1 MKSNDKILSQD
12 SLNIKSILEES
23 KNFIPKSNFQKTKE
37 DRSKNNFLLAKFKR
51 QISRIHIFPLS
62 NKENYSGNYDNYVKT
77 TLTHIAQLKNIN
89 FEYALED
96 PNIMKGVPHF
106 PAEKSEN
113 NIGKHKKLLLLDLDE
128 TLIHA
133 DFDEEYAENKS
144 VKYDAIIKF
153 ITKNENVFE
162 NFEDEIEE
170 EKTEEEEEIEHS
182 VGIFLRNGVKEFLEE
197 VSKYFDVGIFTA
209 SAQEYADAVISFL
222 DPEKKLI
229 KYKLY
234 RNNCI
239 DFNELFSIKDLRILK
254 DVDLKDV
261 ILVDNSMYSFATQL
275 QNGILINSFYCDKTD
290 NELYNVLGYLINFIL
305 PSEDV
310 RKVNEQF
317 FNFQKLVNDIISI
330 NNF

>member
-153 ITKNENVFE
+153 ITKNENVLK
-162 NFEDEIEE
+162 IL
-170 EKTEEEEEIEHS
+170 KMK
-182 VGIFLRNGVKEFLEE
+182 LRK
-197 VSKYFDVGIFTA
+197 
-209 SAQEYADAVISFL
+209 
-222 DPEKKLI
+222 KKL
-229 KYKLY
+229 KK
-234 RNNCI
+234 
-239 DFNELFSIKDLRILK
+239 
-254 DVDLKDV
+254 
-261 ILVDNSMYSFATQL
+261 
-275 QNGILINSFYCDKTD
+275 
-290 NELYNVLGYLINFIL
+290 
-305 PSEDV
+305 
-310 RKVNEQF
+310 RK
-317 FNFQKLVNDIISI
+317 K
-330 NNF
+330 

>member
-12 SLNIKSILEES
+12 SLNIKSILKES
-23 KNFIPKSNFQKTKE
+23 KNFIPKSNFQKVKQ
-37 DRSKNNFLLAKFKR
+37 DRNKNNFLLAKFKR

-62 NKENYSGNYDNYVKT
+62 NKENYPGNYDKYVQK

-96 PNIMKGVPHF
+96 PNIMKGVPNF
-106 PAEKSEN
+106 KSEKN
-113 NIGKHKKLLLLDLDE
+113 EGGDGINKKLLLLDLDE

-197 VSKYFDVGIFTA
+197 ANKHFDIGIFTA

-239 DFNELFSIKDLRILK
+239 DFDELFSIKDLRILK

-275 QNGILINSFYCDKTD
+275 ENGILINSFYCDKND

-317 FNFQKLVNDIISI
+317 FNFQK
-330 NNF
+330 